1 MSPSYFFDKM
11 TLEECA
17 AYMRGY
23 QRKEQEEWERMRWLM
38 YTIAQV
44 NSKKRLSPEGLFPFP
59 WDNDKE
65 PVEVNEEEIEEV
77 RKRMKGIKL

>member
-1 MSPSYFFDKM
+1 M
-11 TLEECA
+11 TFEECA

-44 NSKKRLSPEGLFPFP
+44 NTRKKLSPEDLFPFP
-59 WDNDKE
+59 WDNNE
-65 PVEVNEEEIEEV
+65 PVEVDEKEIEDA
-77 RKRMKGIKL
+77 RKRMKEFKL